1 MGIRMLTTANQ
12 TRLLGHIL
20 DAVANTT
27 WLRQGKRGLI
37 HSVGSRSLVPCSCR
51 MRFMMPSLEAFL
63 DTLGIGLFFA
73 EEDDRAILPMPQTQA
88 LLLEWAFP
96 GRPTSCR

>member
-1 MGIRMLTTANQ
+1 
-12 TRLLGHIL
+12 
-20 DAVANTT
+20 
-27 WLRQGKRGLI
+27 
-37 HSVGSRSLVPCSCR
+37 
-51 MRFMMPSLEAFL
+51 MMPSLEAFL

-73 EEDDRAILPMPQTQA
+73 EEGDRAILPMPQTQA